1 MAIDARV
8 TELTRRLVAVDSVN
22 PSIDPAHAGEA
33 ELAALIAAELRAAG
47 LEVHAVGDAAR
58 PSLVAVRRGTGGGR
72 TLLLN
77 GHLDT
82 VGVAGYRGDPFDA
95 RVQGGRL
102 HGRGA
107 YDMKAGLAAAIAA
120 AERLAGAPLRGDL
133 VLALVADEEYGSIGT
148 EQALAELAA
157 RGIRPDAAIVLEPTG
172 LDATVAHRG
181 FAWYRLEVEGAAAH
195 GSQPEQ
201 GVDAIEAAL
210 RYAEALRVLDARLA
224 AAPPHPLLGRSTL
237 RIATIDGGVDAAT
250 VAPSCTLTIERRT
263 LPGEHPDAVRRE
275 LEDALATAEVAP
287 GIRHRLDELV
297 SRAAFELDERG
308 RTGILAA
315 VDRAAERVLG
325 RAPARRGDPWWT
337 DAGLIAEAGTPV
349 VLIGAGGGGAH
360 ADEEW
365 VELADAGALA
375 ELLVAVASDVC
386 G

>member
-58 PSLVAVRRGTGGGR
+58 PSLVAVRGGTGGGR

-157 RGIRPDAAIVLEPTG
+157 RGIRSDAAIVLEPTA

-210 RYAEALRVLDARLA
+210 RYAEALRALDARLA

-263 LPGEHPDAVRRE
+263 LPGERPDAVRRE
-275 LEDALATAEVAP
+275 LEDALATADVAP

-315 VDRAAERVLG
+315 VDLAAERVLG